1 MSYNNL
7 NLKSSPLTWKDVTY
21 RRTTPCRLIVS
32 LRSSSWFRTKNKIM
46 LQTHISEYI
55 RFDKASRFCVKSA
68 FRGFNASKF
77 LVKRVYIYVHVYLQ
91 RCPGLLNH
99 LVFFHFQNQLLR
111 ELFFSKPITFGSE
124 IDFSIPS
131 RASLEETPESSNNSK
146 LHEKPMICVSCFSST
161 TSEGCL
167 EFIKRKILGKTSRP
181 SLTSMS
187 QTTVHYGLSPCS
199 SLKHAHQILMN
210 KFLSYSWNPGFPP
223 FIYTPKKS
231 FNESNLSNESQLHHC
246 NTAGSFPGASA
257 SLSGSGWGGS
267 DRSTSLSL
275 SSTTD
280 VALEAHQTKLDFFLT
295 ATRSPAKNMGE
306 IGYS

>member
-111 ELFFSKPITFGSE
+111 ELFFFQANNIRIGDRFLH
-124 IDFSIPS
+124 SIQGLF
-131 RASLEETPESSNNSK
+131 RGNTWIFKQFQAARKTHDL
-146 LHEKPMICVSCFSST
+146 
-161 TSEGCL
+161 CL
-167 EFIKRKILGKTSRP
+167 LLFFNHVWRVP
-181 SLTSMS
+181 WVY
-187 QTTVHYGLSPCS
+187 QT
-199 SLKHAHQILMN
+199 K
-210 KFLSYSWNPGFPP
+210 NPG
-223 FIYTPKKS
+223 
-231 FNESNLSNESQLHHC
+231 
-246 NTAGSFPGASA
+246 
-257 SLSGSGWGGS
+257 
-267 DRSTSLSL
+267 
-275 SSTTD
+275 
-280 VALEAHQTKLDFFLT
+280 
-295 ATRSPAKNMGE
+295 
-306 IGYS
+306 